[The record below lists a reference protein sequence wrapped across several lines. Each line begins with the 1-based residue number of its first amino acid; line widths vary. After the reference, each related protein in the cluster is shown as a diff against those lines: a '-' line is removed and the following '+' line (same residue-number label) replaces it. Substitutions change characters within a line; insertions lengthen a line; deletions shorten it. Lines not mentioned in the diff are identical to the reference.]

1 MPHAWW
7 RRAIERRLETLS
19 AIALLVWVGTTAI
32 AATVAT
38 RRVTESLVAERTQ
51 VARRVA
57 DRVERA
63 IDDELSRLYREPQAA
78 TLPLSEQLTR
88 AIPALA
94 RLLRES
100 SAEPYRVLL
109 IDSDSRE
116 LAASRD
122 TGESPAGPMLRAD
135 AQVGRTDWTVRVEQ
149 PLSETL
155 GPVIWLRRLLVWS
168 ALLSCGFAILLAWGA
183 AQSVRRPVL
192 RLTADAQR
200 LARGELKQPIVPA
213 GVDEIGQLGAA
224 LEQMRRALAQDELL
238 GRLLRKVIA
247 AQEEERKR
255 LARELHD
262 ETSQQLTALGM
273 QLDLIGRN
281 LPAEGVA
288 TTRLHDTRQLV
299 GRMIDDL
306 HRVIYDLRPS
316 MLDDLGLLPA
326 IRWYAER
333 LTKRGVAVQFE
344 FPESPPDLTPEARIA
359 LFRVVQEAL
368 SNVERHA
375 RAETVLVGCDVG
387 VRELTIEVE
396 DDGVGFDPD
405 EMRQPR
411 ESGQGLGLLGM
422 RERLALLDGTC
433 TVESQPGN
441 GTRVVIHLPL
451 GPKTLVGL
459 DQAQAR
465 G

>member
-1 MPHAWW
+1 MAYGWW

-38 RRVTESLVAERTQ
+38 NRITASIAAERTQ
-51 VARRVA
+51 VARRIA

-63 IDDELSRLYREPQAA
+63 LDDELSRLYREPQAA

-88 AIPALA
+88 TIPALGT
-94 RLLRES
+94 LLAQ
-100 SAEPYRVLL
+100 SASEPYRVLL
-109 IDSDSRE
+109 IDGATRE
-116 LAASRD
+116 LAASRP
-122 TGESPAGPMLRAD
+122 GYAGSARTLQAD
-135 AQVGRTDWTVRVEQ
+135 ARVGRTDWTIRVEQ
-149 PLSETL
+149 PLDEVL
-155 GPVIWLRRLLVWS
+155 GPVIWLRRLLVSS
-168 ALLSCGFAILLAWGA
+168 AVLACAFAILLAWGA
-183 AQSVRRPVL
+183 AQSVRRPIL

-200 LARGELKQPIVPA
+200 LARGDLKNPIAPA
-213 GVDEIGQLGAA
+213 GVDDIGRLAAA
-224 LEQMRRALAQDELL
+224 LEQMRKALVQDELL
-238 GRLLRKVIA
+238 GRLFRKVIA

-281 LPAEGVA
+281 VPAESPA
-288 TTRLHDTRQLV
+288 AARLQDTRQLV
-299 GRMIDDL
+299 GRMVDDL

-316 MLDDLGLLPA
+316 ILDDLGLLPA

-344 FPESPPDLTPEARIA
+344 FPEAPPDLTPEARIA
-359 LFRVVQEAL
+359 VFRVVQEAL

-375 RAETVLVGCDVG
+375 RAETVLVGCDIG
-387 VRELTIEVE
+387 SREMTIEVE
-396 DDGVGFDPD
+396 DDGVGFEPE

-422 RERLALLDGTC
+422 RERLALLGGTC
-433 TVESQPGN
+433 TVESQRGN

-451 GPKTLVGL
+451 GPKTLASAEH
-459 DQAQAR
+459 AQAH